1 MEGHGRS
8 WKAIEGHGRS
18 WKVMEGLKTY
28 FDLVL
33 DGAVGELQLE
43 LVHVVWHKE
52 LVVGEVFL
60 AAEKNYDIFI

>member
-1 MEGHGRS
+1 MTKRF
-8 WKAIEGHGRS
+8 IEGL
-18 WKVMEGLKTY
+18 LKTY

-43 LVHVVWHKE
+43 LVHVVRHKE